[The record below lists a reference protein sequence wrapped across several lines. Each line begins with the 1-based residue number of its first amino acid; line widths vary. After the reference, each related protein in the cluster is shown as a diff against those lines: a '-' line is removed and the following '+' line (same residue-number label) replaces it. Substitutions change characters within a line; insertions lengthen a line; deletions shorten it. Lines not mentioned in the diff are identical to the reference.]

1 MTATGAA
8 YRLSICRRRAALL
21 RAESEVTL
29 VERRAKT
36 NNRLIAYPL
45 GDTYAKG
52 GNKTVLS
59 VDRLGQSFTQKRNAN
74 DTQTQVLEQ
83 I

>member
-8 YRLSICRRRAALL
+8 YWLSICRRRAALL

-59 VDRLGQSFTQKRNAN
+59 VDRLGQSFTQKHNAS
-74 DTQTQVLEQ
+74 DTQTQVFEQ